1 MKGLKIEGQFLI
13 IEAALTQTIGF
24 FPKILSRR
32 PGKVLKLKFD
42 IENQICMLKHL
53 TMGDNLWHI
62 YGILVGTWALKISN
76 EILANLISVKA
87 PVARF

>member
-24 FPKILSRR
+24 SFKMLSPR
-32 PGKVLKLKFD
+32 PRKGLTLKFD

-62 YGILVGTWALKISN
+62 YGILIGTWTEISWLK
-76 EILANLISVKA
+76 SVMK
-87 PVARF
+87 FWQT